1 MDYCQFYHPFLSF
14 LKACYVSRV
23 SFVGEVLPESKKHR
37 ILEVGG

>member
-14 LKACYVSRV
+14 LKACYVPRV
-23 SFVGEVLPESKKHR
+23 SFVGEVLPESKKYR